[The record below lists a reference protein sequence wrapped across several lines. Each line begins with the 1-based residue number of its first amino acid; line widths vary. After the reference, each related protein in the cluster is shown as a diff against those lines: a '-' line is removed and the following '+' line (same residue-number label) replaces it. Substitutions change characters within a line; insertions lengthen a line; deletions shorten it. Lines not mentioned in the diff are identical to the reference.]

1 MDKKL
6 SLIAIV
12 IAVVLILVGGYL
24 VITNQSPGVIV
35 ESFDV
40 PLKTHDFK
48 LFSIDVPEG
57 SNFTIKNEADSMKF
71 YQNSGKYSNNFSG
84 IIINKGL
91 TDSLLGDN
99 SQPISNSTTEQIYTS
114 SFKNETVYKYV
125 SNQEDEDII
134 LIGNDLNLLKEVS
147 DTIKIKDVSAL

>member
-24 VITNQSPGVIV
+24 VITNQSQGVIV

-125 SNQEDEDII
+125 SNQEDADII